1 MIDVYALDTEEK
13 APTVVEL
20 LSEVSYDNLN
30 LHIPSDF
37 SIAFVEFIKMVNGE
51 EGEENSTPPIHYVM
65 LDELDVKQKH
75 VSIANMIH
83 RGAAKTT
90 VFGEYLFLYL
100 AVYGELPKF
109 GPIDLAI
116 YISDSMENGVKNM
129 RKNLE
134 FRYEESEF
142 LQAMIPEAKFT
153 DNRWEFKN
161 VDGKRLIVK
170 GYGAKTG
177 VRGTKELG
185 KRPQLAVIDDVI
197 SDEDADSDTVIKK
210 VEDTISKAIEYAV
223 HPDKN
228 IIIWSGTPF
237 NARDPLYKAVES
249 GAWQVNVYPV
259 CEKFPCT
266 REEFRGSW
274 EDRFDY
280 DYVMG
285 KYLKAKK
292 QGQLESFYQEL
303 MLRIMSDDEK
313 LLEDSDYGE
322 YKLSQLKHQLDNLN
336 IYITTDFGVSDT
348 SRADLSAITV
358 WAVNHNRQVFWIDGI
373 ARSQE
378 MDKNIDNLFELCQKY
393 NPLSVGIEISG
404 QQKGFVKWVMS
415 EMLRRNIYFNLA
427 SNNND
432 GKPVIMPVNNKAKYT
447 RFKEIV
453 PWFKQKL
460 FYFPTDKASHP
471 ALIEMLEELNLE
483 TKAKAKS
490 KYDDCLDTITQLMF
504 MDLVYPSPA
513 AVFSEGRSIYSS
525 YGYEAETE
533 TGYDSYTG

>member
-1 MIDVYALDTEEK
+1 
-13 APTVVEL
+13 
-20 LSEVSYDNLN
+20 
-30 LHIPSDF
+30 
-37 SIAFVEFIKMVNGE
+37 MVNGE

-432 GKPVIMPVNNKAKYT
+432 GKPGIMPVNNKAKYT

-471 ALIEMLEELNLE
+471 ALIEMLEELNLA